1 MKTRWV
7 YILKGK
13 RYYVWYTWNLK
24 LRLED
29 HKKWTTKTTR
39 ELWDWEFVKFIEC
52 RNKTEAIKL
61 EKNIKRWWH
70 IERWVS

>member
-1 MKTRWV
+1 MKTRGV

-13 RYYVWYTWNLK
+13 RYYVGYTGNLK

-29 HKKWTTKTTR
+29 HKKGTTKTTR
-39 ELWDWEFVKFIEC
+39 ELGDWEFVKFIEC

-61 EKNIKRWWH
+61 EKNIKRGGH
-70 IERWVS
+70 IERGVS